1 MALLHSCCLLFGLL
15 QLSTQIYVC
24 CPALFDLL
32 AEDVLRFAEDL
43 TVILYLVGQPIV
55 LEFQL
60 YILLLYE

>member
-15 QLSTQIYVC
+15 QLSTQIYVA